1 MPQSRFLAAPSVLIA
16 LSALAVVLSYQAGA
30 NRFAPPRPATVGTI
44 NLGRILE
51 EVTERAEWDA
61 RLRSMEEALGA
72 EARGKQEA
80 VNKKKERLEGL
91 SQGPEWAALREEM
104 AMDILEADAW
114 FKFERARLD
123 RERSLMWQDLYKSV
137 KTEADKLALAEGL
150 DLVLVNDSLGEIRST
165 GDAQTSA
172 EAVVLQQITARRLVF
187 ASKEVDI
194 TDRLI
199 VRMNNARVSTPAG
212 ASGGTATKPK

>member
-1 MPQSRFLAAPSVLIA
+1 MPQPRFAAAPSVLIA

-30 NRFAPPRPATVGTI
+30 NRSAPPRPATVGTI

-61 RLRSMEEALGA
+61 RLRSMEEQLGA

-80 VNKKKERLEGL
+80 VNKKKERLEAL
-91 SQGPEWAALREEM
+91 SQGPEWGALREEM

-212 ASGGTATKPK
+212 AGGANKPK